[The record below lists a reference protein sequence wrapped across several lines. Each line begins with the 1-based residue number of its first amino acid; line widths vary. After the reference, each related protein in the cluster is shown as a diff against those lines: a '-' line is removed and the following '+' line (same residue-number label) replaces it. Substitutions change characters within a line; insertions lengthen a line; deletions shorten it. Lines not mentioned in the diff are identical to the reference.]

1 MLVEIANENGVS
13 IGNVVKEL
21 LEEKQSQTNDGK
33 STMPTILVFSN
44 FKGGVSKTT
53 SVKEIGYILS
63 TKGFK
68 TLLIDLDGQSNLS
81 SSFEVYDPQRL
92 KGYIADVILADAF
105 GKRKDL
111 YDVILHTEYENL
123 DLVPA
128 NLAFAAADNKIRSQ
142 EGGAI
147 DRRLLYAIQDMYK
160 AQREATDEPYDYILI
175 DCPPTADSV
184 VQNAILSLQ
193 AGSPCSMIVVPVN
206 PDVQAIDGMDRTL
219 DLVDILTSD
228 NRLPKP
234 KVMVLWTQSTERT
247 TVFRELYRE
256 FTQKTH
262 PNIPVFKSIITSSAK
277 VGEARSALEPLF
289 KYEPT
294 VRPAQRYLDVTNEI
308 LLMTQ
313 SDPEILL
320 NLAKYPVDDEAPS
333 E

>member
-1 MLVEIANENGVS
+1 VEKRNIPCATYN
-13 IGNVVKEL
+13 
-21 LEEKQSQTNDGK
+21 
-33 STMPTILVFSN
+33 
-44 FKGGVSKTT
+44 
-53 SVKEIGYILS
+53 
-63 TKGFK
+63 
-68 TLLIDLDGQSNLS
+68 LLI
-81 SSFEVYDPQRL
+81 
-92 KGYIADVILADAF
+92 
-105 GKRKDL
+105 
-111 YDVILHTEYENL
+111 ENL
-123 DLVPA
+123 PFTRALIHTPFANVDILPSSIELAGAELELIDMEDRTLRMKKLLVPA
-128 NLAFAAADNKIRSQ
+128 KAD
-142 EGGAI
+142 
-147 DRRLLYAIQDMYK
+147 
-160 AQREATDEPYDYILI
+160 YDAILI